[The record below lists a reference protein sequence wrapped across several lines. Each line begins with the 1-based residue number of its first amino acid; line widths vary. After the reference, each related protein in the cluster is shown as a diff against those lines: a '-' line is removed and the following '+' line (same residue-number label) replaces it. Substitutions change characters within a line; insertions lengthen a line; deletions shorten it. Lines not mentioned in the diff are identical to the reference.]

1 MDYVN
6 CMAESVKSISTYI
19 FYNINILREQW

>member
-6 CMAESVKSISTYI
+6 CMAESSKIISTYI
-19 FYNINILREQW
+19 FYKINILREQW